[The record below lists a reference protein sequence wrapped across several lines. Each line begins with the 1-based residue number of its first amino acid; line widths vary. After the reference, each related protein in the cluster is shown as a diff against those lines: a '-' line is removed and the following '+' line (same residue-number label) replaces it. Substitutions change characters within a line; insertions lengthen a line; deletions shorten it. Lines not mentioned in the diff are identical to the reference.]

1 VITYSLPG
9 SRQHQEALYPNP
21 ALLDPA
27 ANLTTYED
35 VIAHMTASSLEQD
48 GILIRESSLEITK
61 GPAGQSGYRI
71 AFDPL
76 PQFVDQAQQFAS
88 IHQIMLDEDHAGLAL
103 AGADVCRATPA
114 WNPMAGYPVNGSDG
128 PSEWLPCLPLGMP
141 FVNHRAVTLLHYP
154 PIVAYRSADY
164 LNNNTLKRWRQL
176 LQCAGIGQP
185 NRYNAILDVNP
196 IAAPGSGESE
206 YANDYFP
213 ISLTSQFFDNEPAGL
228 TYVRAMLELMLNPPA
243 NAANPYTLPLLVCG
257 SPLYDPQA
265 PGWFRTRYKDHLQKD
280 KNGSPIADVLTVGLV
295 KIWPDSP
302 KLTPYMIAN
311 HMVAAGVTG
320 RCTDEPT
327 RIPNIQKYEAQDL
340 VAVTF
345 LHVLAEA
352 AAQGRPIDQVKAK
365 EEACLRWFG
374 EADGGGAANPPD
386 NDDRIAVCAM
396 AQMDMCFDFKK
407 RAPMFTFEQAKARCL
422 QMNYPGYSPCFG
434 CGDLPPPPRAPSMPC
449 C

>member
-1 VITYSLPG
+1 
-9 SRQHQEALYPNP
+9 
-21 ALLDPA
+21 
-27 ANLTTYED
+27 
-35 VIAHMTASSLEQD
+35 
-48 GILIRESSLEITK
+48 
-61 GPAGQSGYRI
+61 
-71 AFDPL
+71 
-76 PQFVDQAQQFAS
+76 
-88 IHQIMLDEDHAGLAL
+88 
-103 AGADVCRATPA
+103 
-114 WNPMAGYPVNGSDG
+114 
-128 PSEWLPCLPLGMP
+128 
-141 FVNHRAVTLLHYP
+141 
-154 PIVAYRSADY
+154 
-164 LNNNTLKRWRQL
+164 
-176 LQCAGIGQP
+176 
-185 NRYNAILDVNP
+185 
-196 IAAPGSGESE
+196 
-206 YANDYFP
+206 
-213 ISLTSQFFDNEPAGL
+213 
-228 TYVRAMLELMLNPPA
+228 MLELMLNPPA

-280 KNGSPIADVLTVGLV
+280 KNGSPSAGVLTVGLV

-320 RCTDEPT
+320 RCTDDPT

-352 AAQGRPIDQVKAK
+352 AAQGRHIDPVKAK

-386 NDDRIAVCAM
+386 NDDRLAVCAM